1 MDNLK
6 RILIVDDEDGFTRL
20 VRMTLESTGR
30 YEVREE
36 NDGTQALASAL
47 EFRPDLIFLD
57 VVMPDVDG
65 GDVAAQL
72 RRAPRLR
79 NVPIV
84 FLTAIVSQSEAGGM
98 IGGFPFLS
106 KPVSLD
112 SMSRCIETQLGPR
125 PLEE

>member
-1 MDNLK
+1 MENLK

-36 NDGTQALASAL
+36 NDGIQALASAL

-72 RRAPRLR
+72 RRAPRLQ

-84 FLTAIVSQSEAGGM
+84 FLTAIVSQSETGGM

-112 SMSRCIETQLGPR
+112 SMSRCIETQLSPKQ
-125 PLEE
+125 